1 MNKTEIGMWVS
12 DLLSLKIPEQKRLHP
27 WVPNG
32 LTILAGAPKV
42 GKSTLAEQIAL
53 EVSEQRNV
61 IYLALEYSIP
71 VAQSRFSRFK
81 NHPVFILLDGDLKRF
96 GKGGENQLEQ
106 LLKDVPCDLLII
118 DVLTC
123 LKRATNGD
131 YAAEYAA
138 FAEIKKAIASFGIDC
153 LALHHTRK
161 GDSSDTHNAFEAIHG
176 STALSAV
183 PDNLMMLTKKNN
195 QMKLQMKGRLIEEN
209 EINLSFINGEFFKSD
224 EFRTGHEISA
234 PVLHQILAILKERGG
249 ATTKQ
254 LTDETNKSASQISTA
269 CKNLEKKGEV
279 KSPSKGF
286 YQLAD

>member
-1 MNKTEIGMWVS
+1 MSKTEIGMWVS
-12 DLLSLKIPEQKRLHP
+12 ELLNLKIPEQKRLHP

-71 VAQSRFSRFK
+71 VAQSRFSRFGNK
-81 NHPVFILLDGDLKRF
+81 PVFILLDGDLKRF
-96 GKGGENQLEQ
+96 GKGGKNQLEQ
-106 LLKDVPCDLLII
+106 LLKDMPCDLLII

-123 LKRATNGD
+123 LKRTTNGD

-138 FAEIKKAIASFGIDC
+138 FGEIKQVVASLDIDC

-161 GDSSDTHNAFEAIHG
+161 GDSSENHNAFEGILG

-195 QMKLQMKGRLIEEN
+195 QMKLQMKGRLIEED
-209 EINLSFINGEFFKSD
+209 EIYLSFINGEFFKSD

-286 YQLAD
+286 YQLAN